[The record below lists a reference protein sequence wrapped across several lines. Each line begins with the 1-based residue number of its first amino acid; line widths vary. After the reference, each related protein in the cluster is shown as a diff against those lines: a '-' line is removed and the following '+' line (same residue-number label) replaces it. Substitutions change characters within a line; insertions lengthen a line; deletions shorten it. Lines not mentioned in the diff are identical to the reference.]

1 MVKEDYI
8 MNRVCGK
15 PYYQEDN
22 SVQEAAASFAAKD
35 AEKKL
40 KKEREEK
47 NLAMQG

>member
-1 MVKEDYI
+1 

-47 NLAMQG
+47 NLAMQGQ